1 MGMIYKNKYKDKAG
15 ANHESEVFWI
25 KYYKNGK
32 AFRESSKT
40 TKEDDAKKL
49 LKLREGEIAKGKLPG
64 IYFEK
69 VTFEELAEDLKRD
82 YVLNKRKSYI
92 RVEESLAHLE
102 RFFAGYRVPRIT
114 SDRVQ
119 AYIELRLSEN
129 AKNATINRELAA
141 LKRMLSLGAKQTPP
155 KVDRVPYITTLH
167 EGNVRTDFLEHEEYI
182 ALMGKLPEYLKP
194 VVSFAYTYAWREGEI
209 LKLEW
214 RNVDMKNRVIR
225 LEPGTTK
232 NDKGRTIFLD
242 DEMLDMFKALFAQR
256 RLDTSRVFLGRDG
269 KPIKDFRKAWLTACK
284 DAGLEG
290 KMFHGLRRTAIR
302 NLVRSGVTETV
313 CMAISGHRTRSV
325 FDRYNI
331 TSERDLKEATH
342 KLSAYIQEQKN
353 PVTGKVSGKV
363 IPFEQREANVSG

>member
-15 ANHESEVFWI
+15 AVHESEVFWI
-25 KYYKNGK
+25 KYYRNGK
-32 AFRESSKT
+32 AYRESSKT

-49 LKLREGEIAKGKLPG
+49 LKLREGEIAEGKLPG

-69 VTFEELAEDLKRD
+69 INFEELAEDLKRD
-82 YVLNKRKSYI
+82 YLLNMRKSYI
-92 RVEESLAHLE
+92 RVEESLAHLR
-102 RFFAGYRVPRIT
+102 RFFEGYKVPRIT

-119 AYIELRLSEN
+119 AYIQLRLSEG

-155 KVDRVPYITTLH
+155 KVDRVPYIPTLH
-167 EGNVRTDFLEHEEYI
+167 EGNVRTDFLEHGEYV
-182 ALMGKLPEYLKP
+182 ALMEKLPEYLKP

-214 RNVDMKNRVIR
+214 RNVDLKNRVIR

-232 NDKGRTIFLD
+232 NDKGRTIFLN
-242 DEMLDMFKALFAQR
+242 DEMLDMFKTLFAQR
-256 RLDTSRVFLGRDG
+256 RLDTQRVFLREG
-269 KPIKDFRKAWLTACK
+269 KPIKDFRKAWLSACE
-284 DAGLEG
+284 DAKLEG

-313 CMAISGHRTRSV
+313 CMKISGHKTRSV

-331 TSERDLKEATH
+331 TSDRDLQEATQ
-342 KLSAYIQEQKN
+342 KLSTYIQEQKN
-353 PVTGKVSGKV
+353 PLTGKVSGKV
-363 IPFEQREANVSG
+363 IPFEQKEANVIG

>member
-1 MGMIYKNKYKDKAG
+1 MGMIYRPKYKDKAG
-15 ANHESEVFWI
+15 AVHESEVFWI
-25 KYYKNGK
+25 KYYRNGK
-32 AFRESSKT
+32 AYRESSKT
-40 TKEDDAKKL
+40 TKEDEAKKL

-69 VTFEELAEDLKRD
+69 ITFEELAEDLKRD
-82 YVLNKRKSYI
+82 YLLNKRKSCI
-92 RVEESLAHLE
+92 RVEESIAHLG
-102 RFFAGYRVPRIT
+102 RFFAGYKVPRIT

-119 AYIELRLSEN
+119 AYIQLRLSEG

-155 KVDRVPYITTLH
+155 KVDRVPYISTLH
-167 EGNVRTDFLEHEEYI
+167 EGNVRTDFLEHEEYL
-182 ALMGKLPEYLKP
+182 ALMEKLPEYLKP

-214 RNVDMKNRVIR
+214 KNVDLKNRTIR

-232 NDKGRTIFLD
+232 NDKGRTIFLN
-242 DEMLDMFKALFAQR
+242 DEMLEMFKRLFAQR
-256 RLDTSRVFLGRDG
+256 RIDTPRVFLRDG
-269 KPIKDFRKAWLTACK
+269 KPIKDFRKAWLTACE
-284 DAGLEG
+284 DANLEG

-331 TSERDLKEATH
+331 TSDRDLKEATL

-353 PVTGKVSGKV
+353 PAMGKVSGKV
-363 IPFEQREANVSG
+363 KNFQPKDPIDSSI